1 MEQTKKINT
10 NPSCTPTFLGLNTE
24 KDIITVKQNVKEVLA
39 ISLSTSLKMTVL
51 VKNNFVSLGV
61 TGI

>member
-10 NPSCTPTFLGLNTE
+10 NPNRTPTFLGLNTE
-24 KDIITVKQNVKEVLA
+24 KDIITVEQNVKEVLA
-39 ISLSTSLKMTVL
+39 ISLSTSFKMTVL

-61 TGI
+61 TGM